1 MPGLNSQINCSQQQS
16 RLRYQNLPSVQQAS
30 QQTSFVASKI
40 KPQITRQ
47 YVSTLEQGRPDLTIL
62 EQEFE
67 YRDKFYEPQY
77 SELGTADIQFRETE
91 SQIRHT
97 ETVDQ

>member
-1 MPGLNSQINCSQQQS
+1 M
-16 RLRYQNLPSVQQAS
+16 RYQNLPSVQQAS
-30 QQTSFVASKI
+30 QQTSFVGSKI
-40 KPQITRQ
+40 RPAITKQ

-77 SELGTADIQFRETE
+77 SDVPTADVQFRETE

-97 ETVDQ
+97 ETVD